1 MNQPSDIYKGE
12 LPGDEPTDPI
22 NIWKAVLLAVV
33 LIAGF
38 AVTLILIWEGLSHG
52 N

>member
-1 MNQPSDIYKGE
+1 MTEPTDIYKGE

-22 NIWKAVLLAVV
+22 DIRKVVLLAIA